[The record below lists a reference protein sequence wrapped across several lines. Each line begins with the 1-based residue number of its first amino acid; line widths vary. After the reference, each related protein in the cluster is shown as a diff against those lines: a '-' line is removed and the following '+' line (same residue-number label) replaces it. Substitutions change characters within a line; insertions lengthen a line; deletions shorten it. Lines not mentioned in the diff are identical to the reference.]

1 MFHADLNLR
10 GCKRHLNEEAIYYLV
25 DSPWLDAAPWSY
37 LQPVFDGISPVLTPE
52 CLNNVESLLCN
63 TWFKQ
68 CSQVTDIETGE
79 NVYLPALMC
88 QENCEEYRSVWDE
101 CVAAIEEDSEVLANF
116 QAQRALLVDQMG
128 TIINEDLRDFDPIP
142 LGPGEWNSFEPLQ
155 CDVSGGK
162 PQDILPV
169 NSVSAF
175 FFGQYPAVLHP
186 VYGHY
191 SMYFPLHTSPGML
204 YPKENSEYTDVKSG
218 TVYDVPCFAPGE
230 VAEADTV
237 VCPSPFLS
245 PTKANTASNCVKP
258 CPVQAYDDAEYT
270 QMWFAFCIPGL
281 VGLVVNFFMGAT
293 WVIGTTNYYKSLPFN
308 VKVCVFVGMY
318 YCVVITLP
326 SLVMKYD
333 LACSCGTEECAGDGW
348 LCILSRSG
356 IYALLAILMS
366 LCSLTCRL
374 FLNLVGHKISDRTK
388 GNMDMFSCF
397 APLLLCFAAYAVD
410 SADNAETDKDNGL
423 LNVARSAFT
432 CSMRFPNMATE
443 WALLHAWLFVSGVLI
458 VIFTV
463 GAWLQIY
470 NVQVAMKSSMFSS
483 RKRSGRSIDRELN
496 NSVEINEMNAPKR
509 RLLFMACMV
518 SVCLLINTI
527 VAVSISSALAE
538 WGKSTDSWLRCT
550 LSESWSS
557 RNYALYGLTPNQVVC
572 EQKEITLSY
581 AGECAGDCRWGIP
594 HITGSDLV
602 LFCPMSPNV
611 DFDSLNP
618 EIAADLVKTVDYAYC
633 DCSCDAFVQVERY
646 FAQLRGGGGSP
657 T

>member
-1 MFHADLNLR
+1 MNVLRTARTRLATNLQSPPLKRLAGAHAAALMLVDVRATGTPDFQSMPLPRPATWAFPSRIRSAVPPLSWKAVTMSSAGPFGPFPVSSPHSYFPFTPTLFVVVKNLIRTSPDSSIVPMFHADLNLH
-10 GCKRHLNEEAIYYLV
+10 GCKKHLNEEVVYYLV

-162 PQDILPV
+162 AQDISPE

-230 VAEADTV
+230 VAEVDKV
-237 VCPSPFLS
+237 VCPDPFLS
-245 PTKANTASNCVKP
+245 PTKASAVRNCVKP
-258 CPVQAYDDAEYT
+258 CPVQAYDDEEYT
-270 QMWFAFCIPGL
+270 QMWLAFCIPGL
-281 VGLVVNFFMGAT
+281 VGLVVNLFMGAT
-293 WVIGTTNYYKSLPFN
+293 WTIATKNYFKSLPFN
-308 VKVCVFVGMY
+308 VKVCIFVGMY

-326 SLVMKYD
+326 SLAMKHD
-333 LACSCGTEECAGDGW
+333 LACSCDTEECAGDGL
-348 LCILSRSG
+348 LCVLSRSG
-356 IYALLAILMS
+356 IYALLAIL
-366 LCSLTCRL
+366 LY
-374 FLNLVGHKISDRTK
+374 
-388 GNMDMFSCF
+388 F
-397 APLLLCFAAYAVD
+397 A
-410 SADNAETDKDNGL
+410 
-423 LNVARSAFT
+423 
-432 CSMRFPNMATE
+432 
-443 WALLHAWLFVSGVLI
+443 
-458 VIFTV
+458 
-463 GAWLQIY
+463 
-470 NVQVAMKSSMFSS
+470 
-483 RKRSGRSIDRELN
+483 
-496 NSVEINEMNAPKR
+496 NSKH
-509 RLLFMACMV
+509 
-518 SVCLLINTI
+518 
-527 VAVSISSALAE
+527 
-538 WGKSTDSWLRCT
+538 CT
-550 LSESWSS
+550 L
-557 RNYALYGLTPNQVVC
+557 
-572 EQKEITLSY
+572 
-581 AGECAGDCRWGIP
+581 
-594 HITGSDLV
+594 
-602 LFCPMSPNV
+602 
-611 DFDSLNP
+611 
-618 EIAADLVKTVDYAYC
+618 
-633 DCSCDAFVQVERY
+633 
-646 FAQLRGGGGSP
+646 
-657 T
+657 